1 MDAAMSCWHGYE
13 PTPKNCESIGVD
25 SSWNKRS
32 FQGLDLYAVDALAV
46 NSENEI
52 LAAEWDTGLNII
64 RNEMLESKALFME
77 SIVTENATKKRDI
90 DIISVDGSLASR
102 IRKNNEEDITQIT
115 HIIKKNNKVI
125 FVSKNS
131 DTKTQFGSLGA
142 KAADIYYFNHIG
154 NSAGFSAPFQNIQT
168 NQRHGNIIEMY
179 ARLKECTP
187 MLKIEISDLNIGQ
200 INNAEV
206 KKLLDMLSFHTVA
219 GYPYCL
225 KLAHQNCKITK
236 RDMDRIIGLYGLKNE
251 AKSRDPLNE

>member
-1 MDAAMSCWHGYE
+1 
-13 PTPKNCESIGVD
+13 
-25 SSWNKRS
+25 
-32 FQGLDLYAVDALAV
+32 
-46 NSENEI
+46 
-52 LAAEWDTGLNII
+52 
-64 RNEMLESKALFME
+64 
-77 SIVTENATKKRDI
+77 
-90 DIISVDGSLASR
+90 
-102 IRKNNEEDITQIT
+102 
-115 HIIKKNNKVI
+115 
-125 FVSKNS
+125 
-131 DTKTQFGSLGA
+131 
-142 KAADIYYFNHIG
+142 IG